1 MNGLVGRLYP
11 GDWVDDVPTV
21 SDLTWRRLLLL
32 IVEYRCVHVHDH
44 FAVPRTF
51 MLCDAGTV
59 VVLLYLQS
67 YDFSERRRNLGSIT
81 NCSGGV
87 V

>member
-1 MNGLVGRLYP
+1 MNGLVGTLYP

-32 IVEYRCVHVHDH
+32 IVECCCVHVHDD
-44 FAVPRTF
+44 FAVPRAF
-51 MLCDAGTV
+51 MLCDAGTFV
-59 VVLLYLQS
+59 VFLYLQS
-67 YDFSERRRNLGSIT
+67 CDFSERRRNLGSIT

-87 V
+87 L

>member
-1 MNGLVGRLYP
+1 M
-11 GDWVDDVPTV
+11 
-21 SDLTWRRLLLL
+21 
-32 IVEYRCVHVHDH
+32 HVHDH
-44 FAVPRTF
+44 FAVPRAF
-51 MLCDAGTV
+51 MLCDAGTD

-67 YDFSERRRNLGSIT
+67 YDSSDRPRNLGSIT